1 MRCPPPGVKATH
13 ALHPDLLIL
22 DQPVR
27 VVLRFR
33 HRRTTTTLR
42 PPQRPSTRS
51 RPPQMDH
58 GMKREPQT
66 IHPNQIYRTD
76 PQIPQT
82 TSTTNGRRR
91 THVLTICPRRISIT
105 LRRNA
110 RVGIL
115 IFNDHLVSTSCD
127 SLTWPANPHGY
138 PKQREDSGNQTVGHA
153 NPYEVFIYLALF
165 YSIGRNEAV

>member
-1 MRCPPPGVKATH
+1 MRCPPPGVKAIH

-22 DQPVR
+22 DQSGR

-33 HRRTTTTLR
+33 HRRTATTLR
-42 PPQRPSTRS
+42 PSQRPSTRS

-58 GMKREPQT
+58 GMKRQPQT
-66 IHPNQIYRTD
+66 IHPDQIYRTD

-82 TSTTNGRRR
+82 TSTTNRRHR

-127 SLTWPANPHGY
+127 SLTWPANPQCFIR
-138 PKQREDSGNQTVGHA
+138 PVENSQRKLRISGA
-153 NPYEVFIYLALF
+153 
-165 YSIGRNEAV
+165 YSTNEFE